1 MGNLA
6 EQPHPHPAL
15 AELDQLLQR
24 YRLARAASEAICT
37 PLQVEDYVIQSTPEV
52 SPPKWHLAHVTWFFE
67 TFVLLPYLPG
77 YRRLN
82 EAYDYLFNS
91 YYQTHGSP
99 FPRTRRGVLSR
110 PGVEEIYAYRRHVDQ
125 AMGELL
131 VNPPREQAA
140 EIVRRVG
147 LGLQHE
153 QQHQELLLMDIKHI
167 LAQNPMHP
175 VYRDDLARPQPS
187 SPERPRWHEF
197 AGGVQHIGH
206 AGSEFAFDCETP
218 RHRQF
223 VEDFQLAERLVS
235 NGEYLSFIAD
245 GGYARPELWLS
256 DGWDLIQQAGW
267 NALLYWLREDGAW
280 HEMTSAGCARW
291 IWKRRSAM
299 SAITRPTP
307 MRWAGA
313 RLPSEAEGSG
323 GSRPAAAWQLPGKRL
338 PATGRRACRS
348 PRPAAAVRRRL
359 GVDRQRLPA
368 LPRLSPAGRQPRR
381 IQRQVHVW
389 TDGAAR
395 RPLRHAGIP
404 RAGDLPQLLPA
415 GDALA
420 VRRLRLARGF
430 EHGIGDTFSR
440 SAAAAARGLAARR
453 DPGRFA
459 ATPKWAS
466 PKFFYDRRGSELFE
480 QICRQPEYYITRTE
494 EQILAEAANDIL
506 DIAGPHS
513 DLIELGSGASRK
525 VRLLLEALHPTSY
538 LGIDISEDF
547 LLSSTQ
553 RLAADYPGWRCML
566 PAPISLMS

>member
-15 AELDQLLQR
+15 AELDLLLQR
-24 YRLARAASEAICT
+24 YQQVRATSEAICT

-52 SPPKWHLAHVTWFFE
+52 SPPKWHLAHVSWFFE
-67 TFVLLPYLPG
+67 TFLLLPYLPG

-91 YYQTHGSP
+91 YYQTHGLP
-99 FPRTRRGVLSR
+99 FPRARRGVLSR
-110 PGVEEIYAYRRHVDQ
+110 PGVDEIYRYRRHVDQ

-131 VNPPREQAA
+131 SNPPREQAG

-267 NALLYWLREDGAW
+267 NAPLYWLREDGAW
-280 HEMTSAGCARW
+280 HEMTLGGLRTLDLEAPVCHVSYYEADAY
-291 IWKRRSAM
+291 A
-299 SAITRPTP
+299 
-307 MRWAGA
+307 RWAGA
-313 RLPSEAEGSG
+313 RLPSEAEWEV
-323 GSRPAAAWQLPGKRL
+323 AAADQPLRGNFLESDYLQPV
-338 PATGRRACRS
+338 
-348 PRPAAAVRRRL
+348 AA
-359 GVDRQRLPA
+359 
-368 LPRLSPAGRQPRR
+368 PAGHHGPQ
-381 IQRQVHVW
+381 QLFGDVW
-389 TDGAAR
+389 EWTASAYLPYPGF
-395 RPLRHAGIP
+395 RPLEGSLGEYNGKFMSGQMVLRGGCCATPESHVRVTYRNFFQPAMRWQFAG
-404 RAGDLPQLLPA
+404 
-415 GDALA
+415 
-420 VRRLRLARGF
+420 LRLARG
-430 EHGIGDTFSR
+430 
-440 SAAAAARGLAARR
+440 L
-453 DPGRFA
+453 
-459 ATPKWAS
+459 
-466 PKFFYDRRGSELFE
+466 
-480 QICRQPEYYITRTE
+480 
-494 EQILAEAANDIL
+494 
-506 DIAGPHS
+506 
-513 DLIELGSGASRK
+513 
-525 VRLLLEALHPTSY
+525 
-538 LGIDISEDF
+538 
-547 LLSSTQ
+547 
-553 RLAADYPGWRCML
+553 
-566 PAPISLMS
+566 